1 MRSRGYTGKRVYGGA
16 NRSRGDSQALQTLG
30 RVLFFPVLIFYLEL
44 VLHIAMGYQLK
55 YLPIYLFFS
64 VSAGLILSAL
74 TLPFSRLANQVIIKV
89 LSGLLTLLY
98 VVELMAKKILQT
110 FYPLSILET
119 AAGNHLTDYT
129 GVIVENVLA
138 NLPVIILSFLPFI
151 LLLIFG
157 GRVLGWGRFDVRF
170 SGLVVAGAV
179 IFHLLGLG
187 AVHLPWGGD
196 LTPAQLYRVDT
207 NIDDQVEQLGMWTM
221 LRLDA
226 KHMIVPPKG
235 NLDSDFSGLDNL
247 GGGSSSG
254 GDTSAENPEPVV
266 DTSPNVMDVDLA
278 ALAESTSNEDVAWLA
293 NYFNSVTPTRKNEYT
308 GMFEGYN
315 VIQLVLE
322 GFSGYA
328 IDPELTPTL
337 YRLSQEGFR
346 FENFYTPSWGVSTS
360 DGEYVTTTGLIPKG
374 GVWSYLRSGENY
386 MPFGF
391 GHLFSAQGY
400 RTLAYHDH
408 TYTYYGRDV
417 SYPNM
422 GYEYYGVGNGLDVR
436 ETWPESDVEMME
448 VSVPQYIDED
458 RFMVYYLTVS
468 GHLQYNFMGNYIAYK
483 NRELVADLPY
493 SEAARA
499 YMACQIELDRA
510 VENLIDQLRAA
521 GKLEDTV
528 IVLSG
533 DHYPYGLTNEQF
545 SELLGHEVDPA
556 FELYKSTLLL
566 WNAEMEE
573 PVTVEKYCSSLDVMP
588 TLANLFALPYD
599 SRLVMGRDIL
609 SDAPGLVIF
618 SDYSFLT
625 DQGAYVASKDQYTPW
640 GGGEPDY
647 DYVRRVLSDVTNRFT
662 YSRLILEKDYYQA
675 VLGKEN

>member
-1 MRSRGYTGKRVYGGA
+1 MTGKRLA
-16 NRSRGDSQALQTLG
+16 RHPG
-30 RVLFFPVLIFYLEL
+30 RRLRRLSERCFYRPLVTTWFFFLLLAYLEFF
-44 VLHIAMGYQLK
+44 VKIACHLFSWDGALWTLLFS
-55 YLPIYLFFS
+55 LPVAALLGLLCAA
-64 VSAGLILSAL
+64 VPVRAGRALLILC
-74 TLPFSRLANQVIIKV
+74 T
-89 LSGLLTLLY
+89 GLLTVWLGAQMVYYDLF
-98 VVELMAKKILQT
+98 QT
-110 FYPLSILET
+110 FFSLFSVTMAGMVFGDFGGQAAALIGENLLRILFFAIPFVLAVVFRRRLVPEGGESWRVRCLW
-119 AAGNHLTDYT
+119 AAGAAALQLLAVMLVLQMTAGTLPLRYLYLQSDAQPRQVAQF
-129 GVIVENVLA
+129 GVVTATRLELRRALFGTPVEPPVQPVEELEQPPATENDMDEASPAEDIPVVYGDNVL
-138 NLPVIILSFLPFI
+138 
-151 LLLIFG
+151 
-157 GRVLGWGRFDVRF
+157 
-170 SGLVVAGAV
+170 
-179 IFHLLGLG
+179 
-187 AVHLPWGGD
+187 
-196 LTPAQLYRVDT
+196 
-207 NIDDQVEQLGMWTM
+207 NIDFDALIAGESDET
-221 LRLDA
+221 LRSM
-226 KHMIVPPKG
+226 HQ
-235 NLDSDFSGLDNL
+235 
-247 GGGSSSG
+247 
-254 GDTSAENPEPVV
+254 
-266 DTSPNVMDVDLA
+266 
-278 ALAESTSNEDVAWLA
+278 
-293 NYFNSVTPTRKNEYT
+293 YFASVTPTKQNEWTGYFAGKNLIWIVAEAYSS
-308 GMFEGYN
+308 
-315 VIQLVLE
+315 I
-322 GFSGYA
+322 A

-573 PVTVEKYCSSLDVMP
+573 PVTVEKYCSSLVVMP